1 MAFSRED
8 DMGGDMGRAGTE
20 RKRCVAG
27 YKRLSDL
34 LLIGYRAGSFFHVS
48 QF

>member
-1 MAFSRED
+1 
-8 DMGGDMGRAGTE
+8 MGGDMGRAGAE
-20 RKRCVAG
+20 RKPCAAG
-27 YKRLSDL
+27 HKRLSDF